1 MRVIGLDPGLRC
13 TGWGVIEAE
22 ANRLRHVANGT
33 VESDAARDVATRL
46 MQLHEALADVVS
58 EFTPEEAAIEVTLAN
73 RNPVST
79 LKLGMARGT
88 ALLTAALAHL
98 PVAEY
103 QPTMVKR
110 SVVGT
115 GRAGKDQV
123 AMMVRQ
129 LLPGCGVASA
139 DAADA
144 LAVAICHAHTAT
156 SRRRWVAAD
165 PAAKVPLQGGRP

>member
-1 MRVIGLDPGLRC
+1 MRVIGLDPGLRR
-13 TGWGVIEAE
+13 TGWGIIEAE
-22 ANRLRHVANGT
+22 ANRLRHVANGA

-46 MQLHEALADVVS
+46 MQIHEGLAEVVAG
-58 EFTPEEAAIEVTLAN
+58 FAPEEAAIEVTLAN

-88 ALLTAALAHL
+88 ALLTVALAHV

-103 QPTMVKR
+103 LPTMVKR
-110 SVVGT
+110 AVVGT
-115 GRAGKDQV
+115 GRAGKGQV
-123 AMMVRQ
+123 AMMVGQ
-129 LLPGCGVASA
+129 LLPGSGAAST

-144 LAVAICHAHTAT
+144 LAVAICHAHTAS

-165 PAAKVPLQGGRP
+165 PAGTVPLQGGRP